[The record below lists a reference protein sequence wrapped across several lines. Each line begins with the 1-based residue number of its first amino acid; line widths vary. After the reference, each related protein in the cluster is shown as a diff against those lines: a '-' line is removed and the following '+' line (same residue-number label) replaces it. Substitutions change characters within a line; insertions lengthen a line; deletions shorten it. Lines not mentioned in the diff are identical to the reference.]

1 MGHNSIKNACGIMV
15 LNPSMSSNNVLYLF
29 IKIFQKAPELL
40 SDNENFT
47 KGYTPVNY
55 VSRVLFLVVNMLSDK
70 ALNLYGVFFKYLL
83 QFKSFR
89 ATRF

>member
-55 VSRVLFLVVNMLSDK
+55 VS
-70 ALNLYGVFFKYLL
+70 
-83 QFKSFR
+83 
-89 ATRF
+89 